1 MLKVEHLWVSQS
13 FVASFQHL
21 IAHFAPLLGDV
32 VFAQIL
38 PVGTELY
45 HLHQT
50 GFFCGTIFNAGAAYV
65 PAALAPNISVNA
77 PVPSASTILT
87 PVECNLSISL
97 AASTDAVTPRILKP
111 LITAANAVADVA
123 FAVTVV
129 PLIVKFKPEV
139 VVAPAVPDT
148 VDQLA
153 FHAPVPTSTHV
164 PLSFL

>member
-1 MLKVEHLWVSQS
+1 M
-13 FVASFQHL
+13 
-21 IAHFAPLLGDV
+21 
-32 VFAQIL
+32 
-38 PVGTELY
+38 
-45 HLHQT
+45 
-50 GFFCGTIFNAGAAYV
+50 
-65 PAALAPNISVNA
+65 
-77 PVPSASTILT
+77 LT
-87 PVECNLSISL
+87 PVECNLNISL
-97 AASTDAVTPRILKP
+97 AASTVAVTPEILKP

-129 PLIVKFKPEV
+129 PFIVKFKPEV